1 MNMKHIVH
9 IFEPK
14 EEPTPIPPHPN
25 RFHVP
30 PHMHKAFIRIE
41 FSEADWELFQRIYE
55 DEDEAAAAIQVLLN
69 APPEIQ
75 ILATQLI
82 KLIEEGKDHED

>member
-25 RFHVP
+25 RFHIP

-41 FSEADWELFQRIYE
+41 FSEADWELFQRIYG
-55 DEDEAAAAIQVLLN
+55 DTDEAAAAIQVLLD

-75 ILATQLI
+75 ILAAQLI
-82 KLIEEGKDHED
+82 GLMEAEEHHED